1 MLSDISL
8 QASSDISTEADIWSS
23 LCWAKMAGKSSIN
36 RCFFYGQIWINDD
49 KWVIGNCPLPRLT
62 TGGYPNLA
70 SPIIP
75 CPTRYPPSCLF
86 RMELRHQSR
95 SHLCWSLRRLEILAD
110 SVLSYAI
117 PSSNQTYLGKLPTDR
132 WFSWFDGTS
141 MENIMGY
148 TISNSWEIPKNG
160 GPKGGKIIAQ
170 WGNFPLPCLSIAGQP
185 GFAEYVLRWFPIA
198 WPTRAVCKSK
208 ISWDLLGGN
217 KACERRMWWG
227 LSLENLMIGC
237 VQEFGGYPE
246 CI

>member
-1 MLSDISL
+1 M
-8 QASSDISTEADIWSS
+8 
-23 LCWAKMAGKSSIN
+23 
-36 RCFFYGQIWINDD
+36 
-49 KWVIGNCPLPRLT
+49 GNCPLPRLT

-70 SPIIP
+70 SPIVP

-95 SHLCWSLRRLEILAD
+95 SHLCWSLRRLAILAD

-148 TISNSWEIPKNG
+148 TISNSWEIPKIG

-227 LSLENLMIGC
+227 LSLENLMIGF

-246 CI
+246 CNVIHGGILKRKTMMNRQIFGFPGSPCSDKCSWSKEKRRPWIVLENIGGGVL